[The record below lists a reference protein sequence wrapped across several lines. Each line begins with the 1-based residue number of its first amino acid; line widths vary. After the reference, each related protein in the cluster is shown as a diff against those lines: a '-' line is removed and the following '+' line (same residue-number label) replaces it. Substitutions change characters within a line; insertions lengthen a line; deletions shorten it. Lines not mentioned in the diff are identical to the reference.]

1 MERERSMLARNAVR
15 GSLLLVLLVLMA
27 SASGVAPPRL
37 ASPREFALMAW
48 DSSPSDPEQLR
59 LMKEAGLNISG
70 FCAPQDVER
79 VRAAGLACFVRDDR
93 VSGYDWQKL
102 PPDPDLRKNI
112 AAAVHEIAGNP
123 AVLGFYLRDEPH
135 VSLLPGLGRVATIL
149 VGTLPGTWPYV
160 NLFAAYGG
168 RAYTGTDDYETYLR
182 QFVETVHPPF
192 ISYDD
197 YALVE
202 GEMRDVFY
210 TNLELVR
217 RVSLEAKIPFWNC
230 ILTTAHYNYME
241 ASDTTFNLQVYSTL
255 AYGGRGIEYYTYFTG
270 AGGNHHLGP
279 IDQFGNRTPT
289 WDMLRRINYQIH
301 ALAPTL
307 IRLHSTGVYH
317 WPDAPLDGHP
327 LSESRLVQNIQVA
340 APSLRHPPEPRFLL
354 GEFEDPQ
361 GHSYLMLVNKDLSQ
375 SFMFRI
381 HLKQEGRKL
390 LSISSYTGEE
400 AGSEGQIWLAPGAGA
415 LFRVE

>member
-1 MERERSMLARNAVR
+1 
-15 GSLLLVLLVLMA
+15 
-27 SASGVAPPRL
+27 
-37 ASPREFALMAW
+37 
-48 DSSPSDPEQLR
+48 
-59 LMKEAGLNISG
+59 
-70 FCAPQDVER
+70 
-79 VRAAGLACFVRDDR
+79 
-93 VSGYDWQKL
+93 
-102 PPDPDLRKNI
+102 
-112 AAAVHEIAGNP
+112 
-123 AVLGFYLRDEPH
+123 
-135 VSLLPGLGRVATIL
+135 
-149 VGTLPGTWPYV
+149 
-160 NLFAAYGG
+160 
-168 RAYTGTDDYETYLR
+168 
-182 QFVETVHPPF
+182 VETVHPPF

-210 TNLELVR
+210 TNLELAR

-230 ILTTAHYNYME
+230 ILATAHYNYME

-317 WPDAPLDGHP
+317 WPDVPHEGRP
-327 LSESRLVQNIQVA
+327 LSESRLVQKVEVA
-340 APSLRHPPEPRFLL
+340 APSLRHPPEPRFLV
-354 GEFEDPQ
+354 GEFEDLQ
-361 GHSYLMLVNKDLSQ
+361 GHTYLMLVNKDLSH

-381 HLKQEGRKL
+381 RLKQEGRKL

-400 AGSEGQIWLAPGAGA
+400 TGSGELIWLAPGAGA
-415 LFRVE
+415 LSRVE

>member
-1 MERERSMLARNAVR
+1 MIAN
-15 GSLLLVLLVLMA
+15 A
-27 SASGVAPPRL
+27 SAVSPPRL
-37 ASPREFALMAW
+37 ANPRDFAVMAW

-79 VRAAGLACFVRDDR
+79 VRAAGLACFVSDER
-93 VSGYDWQKL
+93 VSGYDWENL
-102 PPDPDLRKNI
+102 PPDSELRKNV
-112 AAAVHEIAGNP
+112 AAAVHEVTGNP

-135 VSLLPGLGRVATIL
+135 VSMLPGLGRVASLL
-149 VGTLPGTWPYV
+149 VEALPGAWPYV
-160 NLFAAYGG
+160 NLFAVYGG
-168 RAYTGTDDYETYLR
+168 RAYTGTDDYETYLW

-192 ISYDD
+192 VSYDD

-217 RVSLEAKIPFWNC
+217 RVSLDAKIPFWNC
-230 ILTTAHYNYME
+230 ILATAHYNYME
-241 ASDTTFNLQVYSTL
+241 ASDATFSLQVYSTL
-255 AYGGRGIEYYTYFTG
+255 AYGGRGIEYFTYFTPQVDNYRLS
-270 AGGNHHLGP
+270 A
-279 IDQFGNRTPT
+279 IDQFGNRTAT

-317 WPDAPLDGHP
+317 WPDVPVDGHP

-340 APSLRHPPEPRFLL
+340 APSLRHPTEGRFLL
-354 GEFEDPQ
+354 GEFEDAQ
-361 GHSYLMLVNKDLSQ
+361 GRPYLLLVNKDLRQ
-375 SFMFRI
+375 SFLFNIR
-381 HLKQEGRKL
+381 LKQEGRKL
-390 LSISSYTGEE
+390 VGISSYTGEE
-400 AGSEGQIWLAPGAGA
+400 TGSEEQVWLAPGAGM
-415 LFRVE
+415 LFRIE

>member
-1 MERERSMLARNAVR
+1 VN
-15 GSLLLVLLVLMA
+15 
-27 SASGVAPPRL
+27 
-37 ASPREFALMAW
+37 
-48 DSSPSDPEQLR
+48 
-59 LMKEAGLNISG
+59 
-70 FCAPQDVER
+70 
-79 VRAAGLACFVRDDR
+79 
-93 VSGYDWQKL
+93 GYDWEKL
-102 PPDPDLRKNI
+102 PPDSELRRNI
-112 AAAVHEIAGNP
+112 AASVHELAGNP
-123 AVLGFYLRDEPH
+123 AVLGFVLRDEPRL
-135 VSLLPGLGRVATIL
+135 SLLPGLGHVASL
-149 VGTLPGTWPYV
+149 LEEALPGASPYV
-160 NLFAAYGG
+160 NLLAVYGG
-168 RAYTGTDDYETYLR
+168 RAYTGADDYETYL
-182 QFVETVHPPF
+182 QKFVQTVHPPF
-192 ISYDD
+192 ISYDN

-217 RVSLEAKIPFWNC
+217 QASLDAKIPFWNC
-230 ILTTAHYNYME
+230 ILATAHYNYQE
-241 ASDTTFNLQVYSTL
+241 ASDATFNLEVYSTL

-270 AGGNHHLGP
+270 ADGNHHMGP

-307 IRLHSTGVYH
+307 IRLHSIGVFH
-317 WPDAPLDGHP
+317 WPDAPLQGHP

-381 HLKQEGRKL
+381 RLKQEGKKL

-400 AGSEGQIWLAPGAGA
+400 TGSEEQIWLAPGAGA